1 MDTIT
6 CHKEFQVLKEQ
17 AINAGFRG
25 NFNVACFARMSEINP
40 QAWVNAAQQI
50 AAECQ
55 ANAKPRG
62 YAPTAPVA
70 VQRVRFW

>member
-1 MDTIT
+1 MNTIN
-6 CHKEFQVLKEQ
+6 CQKQFQALKEQ

-25 NFNVACFARMSEINP
+25 NFNVACFARMPEINP

-55 ANAKPRG
+55 ANQKPQS
-62 YAPTAPVA
+62 YAPTAPFA